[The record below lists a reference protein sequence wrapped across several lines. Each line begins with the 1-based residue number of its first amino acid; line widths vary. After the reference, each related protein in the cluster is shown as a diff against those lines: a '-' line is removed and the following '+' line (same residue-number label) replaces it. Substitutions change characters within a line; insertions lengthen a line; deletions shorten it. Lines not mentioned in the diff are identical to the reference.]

1 MGDRLTQLQDAVDQL
16 AQQFVACIHFLHRYH
31 DREILGPKDQVREVK
46 PEEDRKEI
54 SPIPADEF
62 KAGQVELARDLVL
75 KEQQIE
81 FIISSLPGLEN
92 NAEAQ
97 ERCIKELEEELRVAD
112 AQRQDA
118 IREMNEVQGQLDQV
132 IRGTK
137 RP

>member
-1 MGDRLTQLQDAVDQL
+1 M
-16 AQQFVACIHFLHRYH
+16 
-31 DREILGPKDQVREVK
+31 K

-54 SPIPADEF
+54 LPIAHDEF
-62 KAGQVELARDLVL
+62 KAGQQELARDLVL

-97 ERCIKELEEELRVAD
+97 ERSIRELEEELRTAE
-112 AQRQDA
+112 AQRQTA
-118 IREMNEVQGQLDQV
+118 MREMNAVKEKLDQV